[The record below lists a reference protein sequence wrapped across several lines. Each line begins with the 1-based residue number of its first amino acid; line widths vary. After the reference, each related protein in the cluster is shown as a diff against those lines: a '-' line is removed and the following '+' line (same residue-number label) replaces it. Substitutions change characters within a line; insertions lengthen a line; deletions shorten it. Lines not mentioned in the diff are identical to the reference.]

1 MPTEKQGHCQ
11 VTLNDTHL
19 FITGGSYS
27 LETFILDVKRRSF
40 TLLDNLPREI
50 SDGAC
55 GLLNH
60 PVNGEGITLEGNWLP
75 YLMYRNLDHFK

>member
-19 FITGGSYS
+19 FISGGYDSP
-27 LETFILDVKRRSF
+27 ETFILDVKRRSF
-40 TLLDNLPREI
+40 TFLDNLPRGI
-50 SDGAC
+50 YSGAC

-60 PVNGEGITLEGNWLP
+60 PVNGQGITLEGNWLP
-75 YLMYRNLDHFK
+75 YLIYRNLGHFE